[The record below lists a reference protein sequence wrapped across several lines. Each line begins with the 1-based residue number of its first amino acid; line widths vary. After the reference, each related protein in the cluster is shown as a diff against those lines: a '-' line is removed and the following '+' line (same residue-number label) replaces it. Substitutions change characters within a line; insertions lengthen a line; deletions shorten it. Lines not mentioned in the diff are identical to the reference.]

1 MQEEKIYNAA
11 VYARLSKEDE
21 QRGDSASIETQVEML
36 TRYVTG
42 HGWNL
47 AAVYKDDGYTGT
59 NFDRRPAFNEM
70 MEKVRDR
77 EINLVVVKDLSRF
90 GRNYLEVGQ
99 YTELEFPALG
109 CRFIAVNDNIDSL
122 NRDSNDEIFMAFRN
136 IFNEHYSRDIS
147 KKIRSA
153 MNTSCRSG
161 KFIGAFAPFGYMKSP
176 DDRHR
181 LIIDEPAA
189 AIVRRIFQM
198 RCEGEGFRRI
208 ALALNEEG
216 VLPPREYHC
225 RCAGK
230 AGSPW
235 RDNGKWSSVTVSG
248 LLRNEAY
255 IGNMVQHKSE
265 VFSYKDRRMTAV
277 PKEEWIRVEN
287 THEPIISMDVWE
299 QCRRMDRGTVHPRQ
313 NSMKE
318 TSLFSGLLYCADC
331 GFAMRCQ
338 IERRRRKN
346 GVTARYERY
355 LCGSYSRS
363 GHTACSTHS
372 IPVQVL
378 SELVLNDIWAK
389 ADEVFYHEEE
399 IAQCLME
406 RRHKQSRAELSAMQ
420 KSMRFLEKRVAE
432 LDRLIRSAYEDKVDG
447 SIPAEL
453 CAELLRGYQK
463 ERAENS
469 TRLQE
474 IEKQQAEM
482 QTAENEVQEWI
493 SLIRR
498 YRDIDTLDRETLL
511 KLIDRIEIGEAHTED
526 GNKVRDIKIYYKFVG
541 YIG

>member
-287 THEPIISMDVWE
+287 TNEPIISMDVWE

-406 RRHKQSRAELSAMQ
+406 RRQKQSRAELSAMQ

>member
-136 IFNEHYSRDIS
+136 IFTEHYSRDIS

-406 RRHKQSRAELSAMQ
+406 RRQKQSRAELSAMQ

>member
-208 ALALNEEG
+208 ALALNEQG

-406 RRHKQSRAELSAMQ
+406 RRQKQSRAELSAMQ

>member
-176 DDRHR
+176 GDRHR

-406 RRHKQSRAELSAMQ
+406 RRQKQSRAELSAMQ

>member
-235 RDNGKWSSVTVSG
+235 RENGKWGSVTVSG

-406 RRHKQSRAELSAMQ
+406 RRQKQSRAELSAMQ

>member
-406 RRHKQSRAELSAMQ
+406 RRQKQSRAELSAMQ

-432 LDRLIRSAYEDKVDG
+432 LDRLIRSAYEDNVDG

>member
-36 TRYVTG
+36 TRYVTE

-47 AAVYKDDGYTGT
+47 AEVYKDDGYTGT

-70 MEKVRDR
+70 MEKVRSR

-406 RRHKQSRAELSAMQ
+406 RRQKQSRAELSAMQ

>member
-59 NFDRRPAFNEM
+59 NFVRRPAFNEM

-406 RRHKQSRAELSAMQ
+406 RRQKQSRAELSAMQ

>member
-21 QRGDSASIETQVEML
+21 QRGDCASIETQVEML

-406 RRHKQSRAELSAMQ
+406 RRQKQSRAELSAMQ

>member
-406 RRHKQSRAELSAMQ
+406 RRQKQSRAELSAMQ

-493 SLIRR
+493 SLIRW

>member
-338 IERRRRKN
+338 IERRRKKN

-406 RRHKQSRAELSAMQ
+406 RRQKQSRAELSAMQ

>member
-406 RRHKQSRAELSAMQ
+406 RRQKQSRAELSAMQ

-526 GNKVRDIKIYYKFVG
+526 GDKVRDIKIYYKFVG

>member
-406 RRHKQSRAELSAMQ
+406 RRQKQSRAELSAMQ

-482 QTAENEVQEWI
+482 QTAENEVQEWR

>member
-136 IFNEHYSRDIS
+136 IFNEHYSREIS

-406 RRHKQSRAELSAMQ
+406 RRQKQSRAELSAMQ

>member
-1 MQEEKIYNAA
+1 
-11 VYARLSKEDE
+11 
-21 QRGDSASIETQVEML
+21 
-36 TRYVTG
+36 
-42 HGWNL
+42 
-47 AAVYKDDGYTGT
+47 
-59 NFDRRPAFNEM
+59 M

-406 RRHKQSRAELSAMQ
+406 RRQKQSRAELSAMQ

>member
-99 YTELEFPALG
+99 YTELEVPALG

-406 RRHKQSRAELSAMQ
+406 RRQKQSRAELSAMQ

>member
-346 GVTARYERY
+346 SVTARYERY

-406 RRHKQSRAELSAMQ
+406 RRQKQSRAELSAMQ

>member
-406 RRHKQSRAELSAMQ
+406 RRQKQSRAELSAMQ

-493 SLIRR
+493 SLSRR

>member
-59 NFDRRPAFNEM
+59 NFDRRPAFNAM
-70 MEKVRDR
+70 MAKVRDR

-406 RRHKQSRAELSAMQ
+406 RRQKQSRAELSAMQ

>member
-181 LIIDEPAA
+181 LIIDESAA

-406 RRHKQSRAELSAMQ
+406 RRQKQSRAELSAMQ